1 MQQGREVPS
10 KVAEGFLKGV
20 NEDPKF
26 QRFHERLACL
36 SQSQQIRESAERELA
51 ELRSERARLSEPD
64 PRTLGTAML
73 IAAPFVALAVALPW
87 WPARAVELTFLLV
100 ALVYDEVVARRAS
113 RARLKRVFEITNEL
127 EETTHSSAA
136 AIDALNTRVADID
149 REAEASIKIID
160 PDSWGQ
166 TLQTKKEEKRSS

>member
-26 QRFHERLACL
+26 QRFHERLSCL
-36 SQSQQIRESAERELA
+36 SQIQQIRESVERELA

-64 PRTLGTAML
+64 PRTLGTSML
-73 IAAPFVALAVALPW
+73 IAVPLVALAVALPW
-87 WPARAVELTFLLV
+87 WQARVVELAFLLV
-100 ALVYDEVVARRAS
+100 ALVRDEVVARRVS
-113 RARLKRVFEITNEL
+113 RAQLKRVFEITNEL
-127 EETTHSSAA
+127 EEMTRSAAA
-136 AIDALNTRVADID
+136 AIDALNARVADID
-149 REAEASIKIID
+149 REAESSIKIID

-166 TLQTKKEEKRSS
+166 TQTKKEEKRSS